1 MVQVQL
7 PLHNTI
13 ILRIMEEKVN
23 IIKLPTDWGEV
34 RERAAVQ
41 VLPKCIERVD
51 RMFKETDEVSK
62 MRHATRDAVYYADEL
77 VQRLKKTSC
86 LTPTEVAIVDEII
99 SALQAYGARNL
110 ICFDKEIAWLKMQ
123 KGNGAE

>member
-1 MVQVQL
+1 M
-7 PLHNTI
+7 N
-13 ILRIMEEKVN
+13 IL
-23 IIKLPTDWGEV
+23 KLPTDWGEV

-62 MRHATRDAVYYADEL
+62 MRHATKDAVYYADEL
-77 VQRLKKTSC
+77 VQQLKRTSC

-99 SALQAYGARNL
+99 GALQAYGEGNF
-110 ICFDKEIAWLKMQ
+110 ICFDREIAWLKTQ
-123 KGNGAE
+123 KGEHGAE

>member
-1 MVQVQL
+1 
-7 PLHNTI
+7 
-13 ILRIMEEKVN
+13 MEENVN

-41 VLPKCIERVD
+41 VLPKCIEQ
-51 RMFKETDEVSK
+51 TQGLYNVSDALK
-62 MRHATRDAVYYADEL
+62 VNAAATKAVGYADAL
-77 VQRLKKTSC
+77 VQQLKRTSC

-99 SALQAYGARNL
+99 GALEHFGKEYK
-110 ICFDKEIAWLKMQ
+110 ISYDKEINWLKMQ

>member
-1 MVQVQL
+1 M
-7 PLHNTI
+7 
-13 ILRIMEEKVN
+13 N
-23 IIKLPTDWGEV
+23 IIKLPTDWGEL

-99 SALQAYGARNL
+99 RALNNFGEEKM
-110 ICFDKEIAWLKMQ
+110 ICFDEEIAWLKTQ

>member
-1 MVQVQL
+1 M
-7 PLHNTI
+7 
-13 ILRIMEEKVN
+13 N

-41 VLPKCIERVD
+41 VLPKCIEQTCLLSLNDELKKDTAVTRAVD
-51 RMFKETDEVSK
+51 
-62 MRHATRDAVYYADEL
+62 YADAL
-77 VQRLKKTSC
+77 VRQLKRTSC

-99 SALQAYGARNL
+99 GALQAYGEGNF
-110 ICFDKEIAWLKMQ
+110 ICFDKEIAWLKTQ

>member
-1 MVQVQL
+1 
-7 PLHNTI
+7 
-13 ILRIMEEKVN
+13 MEENVN

-41 VLPKCIERVD
+41 VLPKCIEQTCMLSLNDELKKDSAVIRAVD
-51 RMFKETDEVSK
+51 
-62 MRHATRDAVYYADEL
+62 YADAL
-77 VQRLKKTSC
+77 VRQLKRTSC

-99 SALQAYGARNL
+99 GALEHFGKEYK
-110 ICFDKEIAWLKMQ
+110 ISYDKEINWLKTQ